1 MESVHAEL
9 KKFERFTDKGRKK
22 IAEIC
27 TIAARVFSDKGY
39 LAATLGDV
47 ANAAGMTKGG
57 IFHYFS
63 TKEELLFLILY
74 RYVDS
79 TLRELKK
86 KLDASNS
93 PHDKLQIFLKHHIGN
108 YRDNVAESRLILRE
122 RGNLPTNYS
131 EIIKGR
137 ERVSYV
143 F

>member
-63 TKEELLFLILY
+63 TKEELLYEAHLLSLNEVIENIVKINETSDPPDVKMQKAIRQHLEVFAKDFEGAFL
-74 RYVDS
+74 
-79 TLRELKK
+79 
-86 KLDASNS
+86 
-93 PHDKLQIFLKHHIGN
+93 LQQE
-108 YRDNVAESRLILRE
+108 Y
-122 RGNLPTNYS
+122 NLPEHY
-131 EIIKGR
+131 KKR
-137 ERVSYV
+137 DRFAERSI
-143 F
+143 